1 MTKEQNDKLRDALEK
16 LYESAEWR
24 NVHELVMELS
34 ESEENTKKGY
44 LNILPD
50 VERTIDHL
58 AQTCGWIFDSIN
70 GIPKRGKS
78 KTEKIRKVL
87 GYTYP

>member
-16 LYESAEWR
+16 LYKSAEWR

-44 LNILPD
+44 MNILPD
-50 VERTIDHL
+50 VARVIDHL
-58 AQTCGWIFDSIN
+58 AQTCGWIYDSIN

-78 KTEKIRKVL
+78 ITEKIRKVL